1 VRRIPAF
8 ASLLFIAVAAPPPA
22 AAIVGGVADGDRHP
36 NVGLLAFDL
45 DGTGPTPPFQ
55 LCGGSVISDHAFL
68 TARHCVEPPLI
79 ELPSDVQWAVTLEGG
94 SPSAPI
100 QPGGVFPDQYPAC
113 CALTVGE
120 AAIER
125 ATGVALHPDY
135 QPGFVPGTGA
145 PTAGA
150 HDVAVV
156 LFAPGTFAGVE
167 PVELPRDGLLD
178 RLRAAGRRHGPQFTL
193 VGYGAELRGG
203 FFIPGYRKTARATL
217 HDVSADWLQLE
228 NAAGGLPRGG
238 ALCMGDSGSPQ
249 FLGGSNVQVSL
260 FHDPPPGCVGVAHSQ
275 RLDTP
280 AERRFLSR
288 FIALP

>member
-1 VRRIPAF
+1 VRSIAAL
-8 ASLLFIAVAAPPPA
+8 ASLLFIAVATPPPA
-22 AAIVGGVADGDRHP
+22 AAIVGGVPDGDRHP
-36 NVGLLAFDL
+36 NVGLLAFDV

-55 LCGGSVISDHAFL
+55 LCGGSVISDRAFL
-68 TARHCVEPPLI
+68 TARHCIEPPLVQ
-79 ELPSDVQWAVTLEGG
+79 LPPDVEWAVTLQGG

-120 AAIER
+120 SEIER

-135 QPGFVPGTGA
+135 EPGFVPGTGA
-145 PTAGA
+145 PAVGA
-150 HDVAVV
+150 QDVAVV
-156 LFAPGTFAGVE
+156 LFAPGTFAGVT
-167 PVELPRDGLLD
+167 PVDLPREGALD

-193 VGYGAELRGG
+193 VGYGAELRDGLY
-203 FFIPGYRKTARATL
+203 IPGYRKTARAPL
-217 HDVSADWLQLE
+217 HDVSADWLRLE
-228 NAAGGLPRGG
+228 SALDGPPRSG

-260 FHDPPPGCVGVAHSQ
+260 FHDTSPGCSGVAYGQ

-280 AERRFLSR
+280 AVRSFLSR
-288 FIALP
+288 FVALP